1 MRICMRFF
9 CVYERIIVNMKNR
22 TIIGIVCIVL
32 ALVVTFAVAP
42 IVNRLSD
49 GRTDIVRLKNDIVQ
63 GYMIQESDIE
73 IVTVGSTGLPANI
86 ITKKEAVVGKF
97 AACDLKANT
106 DLLQSMIS
114 DKSDS
119 ADDVFHT
126 LDGKKQAISI
136 TISSFAG
143 GLSGKLENGDIVSLV
158 VFENE
163 TNEATIPGGL
173 TYVKVITTTTAE
185 GFDKDELTPN
195 EDGTYELP
203 TTLTL
208 LVNPTQAKMLVE
220 YENRGVI
227 HADLVYRGDSK
238 TAQKFLDAQD
248 LYFELLAEKED
259 EEPSEPDENKPSGGN
274 NIIQDANDIIWGT
287 NHGGNNPTYNEEGG
301 ED

>member
-1 MRICMRFF
+1 
-9 CVYERIIVNMKNR
+9 MKNR

-42 IVNRLSD
+42 LVNKLSD
-49 GRTDIVRLKNDIVQ
+49 SRTDIVRLKNDIVQ
-63 GYMIQESDIE
+63 GHMIQESDIE
-73 IVTVGSTGLPANI
+73 VVTVGSTGLPTNI

-248 LYFELLAEKED
+248 LYFEMLAEKED
-259 EEPSEPDENKPSGGN
+259 EETAEPDENNPSGGN

>member
-1 MRICMRFF
+1 
-9 CVYERIIVNMKNR
+9 MKNR

-42 IVNRLSD
+42 LVNKLSD
-49 GRTDIVRLKNDIVQ
+49 SRTDIVRLKSDIVQ
-63 GYMIQESDIE
+63 GHMIQESDIE
-73 IVTVGSTGLPANI
+73 VVTVGSTGLPTNI

-248 LYFELLAEKED
+248 LYFEMLAEKED
-259 EEPSEPDENKPSGGN
+259 EETAEPDENKPSGGN

>member
-1 MRICMRFF
+1 
-9 CVYERIIVNMKNR
+9 MKNR

-42 IVNRLSD
+42 LVNKLSD
-49 GRTDIVRLKNDIVQ
+49 SRTDIVRLKSDIAQ
-63 GYMIQESDIE
+63 GHMIQESDIE
-73 IVTVGSTGLPANI
+73 VVTVGSTGLPTNI

-158 VFENE
+158 IFENE

-248 LYFELLAEKED
+248 LYFEMLAEKED
-259 EEPSEPDENKPSGGN
+259 EETTEPDENKPSGGN

-287 NHGGNNPTYNEEGG
+287 NHGGNNPTYSEEGG

>member
-1 MRICMRFF
+1 
-9 CVYERIIVNMKNR
+9 MKNR

-42 IVNRLSD
+42 LVNKLSD
-49 GRTDIVRLKNDIVQ
+49 SRTDIVRLKNDIVQ
-63 GYMIQESDIE
+63 GHMIHESDIE
-73 IVTVGSTGLPANI
+73 VVTVGSTGLPTNI

-158 VFENE
+158 IFENE

-259 EEPSEPDENKPSGGN
+259 EETTEPDENEPSGGN

>member
-1 MRICMRFF
+1 
-9 CVYERIIVNMKNR
+9 MKNR

-42 IVNRLSD
+42 LVNKLSD
-49 GRTDIVRLKNDIVQ
+49 NRTDIVRLKNDIVQ
-63 GYMIQESDIE
+63 GHMIQESDIE
-73 IVTVGSTGLPANI
+73 VVTVGSTGLPTNI
-86 ITKKEAVVGKF
+86 ITKKDAVVGKF

-126 LDGKKQAISI
+126 LDGTKQAISI

-158 VFENE
+158 IFENE

-248 LYFELLAEKED
+248 LYFEMLAEKED
-259 EEPSEPDENKPSGGN
+259 EEPTEPDENKPSGGN

>member
-1 MRICMRFF
+1 
-9 CVYERIIVNMKNR
+9 MKNR

-42 IVNRLSD
+42 LVNKLSD
-49 GRTDIVRLKNDIVQ
+49 SRTDIVRLKSDIVQ
-63 GYMIQESDIE
+63 GHMIQESDIE
-73 IVTVGSTGLPANI
+73 IVTVGSTGLPANV

-126 LDGKKQAISI
+126 LDGTKQAISI

-158 VFENE
+158 IFENE

-173 TYVKVITTTTAE
+173 TYVKV
-185 GFDKDELTPN
+185 DRKS
-195 EDGTYELP
+195 
-203 TTLTL
+203 
-208 LVNPTQAKMLVE
+208 VV
-220 YENRGVI
+220 
-227 HADLVYRGDSK
+227 
-238 TAQKFLDAQD
+238 
-248 LYFELLAEKED
+248 
-259 EEPSEPDENKPSGGN
+259 
-274 NIIQDANDIIWGT
+274 
-287 NHGGNNPTYNEEGG
+287 
-301 ED
+301 

>member
-1 MRICMRFF
+1 
-9 CVYERIIVNMKNR
+9 MKNR

-42 IVNRLSD
+42 LVNKLSD
-49 GRTDIVRLKNDIVQ
+49 SRTDIVRLKNDIVQ
-63 GYMIQESDIE
+63 GHMIQESDIE
-73 IVTVGSTGLPANI
+73 VVTVGSTGLPTNI

-126 LDGKKQAISI
+126 LDGTKQAISI

-158 VFENE
+158 IFENE

-259 EEPSEPDENKPSGGN
+259 EETAEPDENNPSGGN

-287 NHGGNNPTYNEEGG
+287 NHGGNNPTYSEEGG

>member
-1 MRICMRFF
+1 
-9 CVYERIIVNMKNR
+9 MKNR

-42 IVNRLSD
+42 LVNKLSD
-49 GRTDIVRLKNDIVQ
+49 SRTDIVRLKNDIVQ
-63 GYMIQESDIE
+63 GHMIQESDIE
-73 IVTVGSTGLPANI
+73 VVTVGNTGLPTNI
-86 ITKKEAVVGKF
+86 IKKKEAVVGKF

-126 LDGKKQAISI
+126 LDGTKQAISI

-248 LYFELLAEKED
+248 LYFEMLAEKED
-259 EEPSEPDENKPSGGN
+259 EETTEPDENKPSGGN

>member
-1 MRICMRFF
+1 
-9 CVYERIIVNMKNR
+9 MKNR

-42 IVNRLSD
+42 LVNKLSD
-49 GRTDIVRLKNDIVQ
+49 SRTDIVRLKNDIVQ
-63 GYMIQESDIE
+63 GHMIQESDIE
-73 IVTVGSTGLPANI
+73 VVTVGSTGLPTNI

-143 GLSGKLENGDIVSLV
+143 GLSGKLENDDIVSLV
-158 VFENE
+158 IFENE

-248 LYFELLAEKED
+248 LYFEMLAEKED
-259 EEPSEPDENKPSGGN
+259 EETSEPDENKPSGGN

>member
-1 MRICMRFF
+1 L
-9 CVYERIIVNMKNR
+9 KNR

-42 IVNRLSD
+42 LVNKLSD
-49 GRTDIVRLKNDIVQ
+49 SRTDIVRLKNDIVQ
-63 GYMIQESDIE
+63 GHMIQESDVE
-73 IVTVGSTGLPANI
+73 VVTVGSTGLPTNI

-114 DKSDS
+114 EKSDS

-248 LYFELLAEKED
+248 LYFEMLAEKED
-259 EEPSEPDENKPSGGN
+259 VEPSEPDENKPSGGN

>member
-1 MRICMRFF
+1 
-9 CVYERIIVNMKNR
+9 MKNR

-42 IVNRLSD
+42 LVNKLSD
-49 GRTDIVRLKNDIVQ
+49 SRTDIVRLKNDIVQ
-63 GYMIQESDIE
+63 GHMIQESDIE
-73 IVTVGSTGLPANI
+73 VVTVGSTGLPTNI

-136 TISSFAG
+136 SISSFAG

-158 VFENE
+158 IFENE
-163 TNEATIPGGL
+163 TNKATIPGGL

-248 LYFELLAEKED
+248 LYFEMLSEKED
-259 EEPSEPDENKPSGGN
+259 EETTEPDENNPSGGN

>member
-1 MRICMRFF
+1 
-9 CVYERIIVNMKNR
+9 MKNR

-42 IVNRLSD
+42 LVNKLSD
-49 GRTDIVRLKNDIVQ
+49 SRTDIVRLKNDIVQ
-63 GYMIQESDIE
+63 GHMIQESDIE
-73 IVTVGSTGLPANI
+73 VVTVGSTGLPTNI

-126 LDGKKQAISI
+126 LDGTKQAISI

-158 VFENE
+158 IFENE

-259 EEPSEPDENKPSGGN
+259 EETEEPDENNPSGGN

>member
-1 MRICMRFF
+1 
-9 CVYERIIVNMKNR
+9 MKNR

-42 IVNRLSD
+42 LVNKLSD
-49 GRTDIVRLKNDIVQ
+49 SRTDIVRLKNDIVQ
-63 GYMIQESDIE
+63 GHMIQESDIE
-73 IVTVGSTGLPANI
+73 VVTVGSTGLPTNI

-158 VFENE
+158 IFENE
-163 TNEATIPGGL
+163 SNEATIPGGL

-248 LYFELLAEKED
+248 LYFEMLAEKED
-259 EEPSEPDENKPSGGN
+259 EETIDPDENKPSGGN

>member
-1 MRICMRFF
+1 
-9 CVYERIIVNMKNR
+9 MKNR

-42 IVNRLSD
+42 LVNKLSD
-49 GRTDIVRLKNDIVQ
+49 SRTDIVRLKNDIVQ
-63 GYMIQESDIE
+63 GHMIQESDIE
-73 IVTVGSTGLPANI
+73 IVTVGSTGLPTNI

-126 LDGKKQAISI
+126 LDGTKQAISI

-248 LYFELLAEKED
+248 LYFEMLSELEG
-259 EEPSEPDENKPSGGN
+259 EETSESDENKPTGSN

>member
-1 MRICMRFF
+1 
-9 CVYERIIVNMKNR
+9 MKNR

-42 IVNRLSD
+42 LVNKLSD
-49 GRTDIVRLKNDIVQ
+49 SRTDIVRLKSDIVQ
-63 GYMIQESDIE
+63 GHMIQESDIE

-106 DLLQSMIS
+106 DLLHSMIS

-126 LDGKKQAISI
+126 LDGSKQAISI

-227 HADLVYRGDSK
+227 HADLVYRGDSQ

-248 LYFELLAEKED
+248 LYFEMLAEQED
-259 EEPSEPDENKPSGGN
+259 EETSESDENKPSGGN

>member
-1 MRICMRFF
+1 
-9 CVYERIIVNMKNR
+9 MKNR

-42 IVNRLSD
+42 LVNKLSD
-49 GRTDIVRLKNDIVQ
+49 SRTDIVRLKNDIVQ
-63 GYMIQESDIE
+63 GHMIQESDIE
-73 IVTVGSTGLPANI
+73 VVTVGSTGLPTNI

-126 LDGKKQAISI
+126 LDGTKQAISI
-136 TISSFAG
+136 AISSFAG

-158 VFENE
+158 IFENE
-163 TNEATIPGGL
+163 TNKATIPGGL

-259 EEPSEPDENKPSGGN
+259 EEITEPDENKPSGGN

-287 NHGGNNPTYNEEGG
+287 NHGGNNPTYSEEGG

>member
-1 MRICMRFF
+1 
-9 CVYERIIVNMKNR
+9 MKNR

-42 IVNRLSD
+42 LVNKLSD
-49 GRTDIVRLKNDIVQ
+49 SRTDIVRLKSDIVQ
-63 GYMIQESDIE
+63 GHMIRESDIE

-86 ITKKEAVVGKF
+86 ITEKEAVVGKF

-106 DLLQSMIS
+106 DLLRSMIS

-126 LDGKKQAISI
+126 LDGNKQAISI

-163 TNEATIPGGL
+163 TNKATIPGGL

-227 HADLVYRGDSK
+227 HTDLVYRGDSK

-248 LYFELLAEKED
+248 LYFEMLSEQED
-259 EEPSEPDENKPSGGN
+259 EETSESDENKPSGGN

>member
-1 MRICMRFF
+1 
-9 CVYERIIVNMKNR
+9 MKNR

-42 IVNRLSD
+42 LVNKLSD
-49 GRTDIVRLKNDIVQ
+49 SRTDIVRLKNDIVQ
-63 GYMIQESDIE
+63 GHMIQESDIE
-73 IVTVGSTGLPANI
+73 VVTVGSTGLPTNI
-86 ITKKEAVVGKF
+86 ITKKDAVVGKF

-158 VFENE
+158 IFENE
-163 TNEATIPGGL
+163 TTEATIPGGL

-248 LYFELLAEKED
+248 LYFEMLAEKED
-259 EEPSEPDENKPSGGN
+259 EETTEPDENKPSGGN

>member
-1 MRICMRFF
+1 
-9 CVYERIIVNMKNR
+9 MKNR

-42 IVNRLSD
+42 LVNKLSD
-49 GRTDIVRLKNDIVQ
+49 SRTDIVRLKSDIVQ
-63 GYMIQESDIE
+63 GHMIQESDIE

-126 LDGKKQAISI
+126 LDGTKQAISI

-158 VFENE
+158 IYENE
-163 TNEATIPGGL
+163 TNKATIPGGL

-238 TAQKFLDAQD
+238 TTQKFLDAQD
-248 LYFELLAEKED
+248 LYFELLSEQEKD
-259 EEPSEPDENKPSGGN
+259 ESEEPDETNPSGGN

>member
-1 MRICMRFF
+1 
-9 CVYERIIVNMKNR
+9 MKNR

-42 IVNRLSD
+42 LVNKLSD
-49 GRTDIVRLKNDIVQ
+49 SRTDIVRLKSDIVQ
-63 GYMIQESDIE
+63 GHMIQESDIE
-73 IVTVGSTGLPANI
+73 VVTVGSTGLPTNI

-114 DKSDS
+114 DNSDS

-158 VFENE
+158 IFENE

-248 LYFELLAEKED
+248 LYFEMLAEKED
-259 EEPSEPDENKPSGGN
+259 EETTEPDENKPSGGN

>member
-1 MRICMRFF
+1 
-9 CVYERIIVNMKNR
+9 MKNR

-42 IVNRLSD
+42 LVNKLSD
-49 GRTDIVRLKNDIVQ
+49 SRTDIVRLKSDIAQ
-63 GYMIQESDIE
+63 GHMIQESDIE
-73 IVTVGSTGLPANI
+73 VVTVGSTGLPTNI

-158 VFENE
+158 IFENE
-163 TNEATIPGGL
+163 TNKATIPGGL

-220 YENRGVI
+220 YENHGVI

-259 EEPSEPDENKPSGGN
+259 EETSEPDENKPSGGN

>member
-1 MRICMRFF
+1 
-9 CVYERIIVNMKNR
+9 MKNR

-42 IVNRLSD
+42 LVNKLSD
-49 GRTDIVRLKNDIVQ
+49 SRTDIVRLKSDIAQ
-63 GYMIQESDIE
+63 GHMIQESDIE
-73 IVTVGSTGLPANI
+73 VVTVGSTGLPTNI

-126 LDGKKQAISI
+126 LDGTKQAISI

-158 VFENE
+158 IFENE
-163 TNEATIPGGL
+163 TNKATIPGGL

-259 EEPSEPDENKPSGGN
+259 EETTEPDENKPSGGN

-301 ED
+301 EN

>member
-1 MRICMRFF
+1 
-9 CVYERIIVNMKNR
+9 MKNR

-42 IVNRLSD
+42 LVNKLSD
-49 GRTDIVRLKNDIVQ
+49 SRTDIVRLKSDIVQ
-63 GYMIQESDIE
+63 GHMIQESDIE
-73 IVTVGSTGLPANI
+73 IVTVGITGLPANV

-126 LDGKKQAISI
+126 LDGTKQAISI

-248 LYFELLAEKED
+248 LYFEMLAEKED
-259 EEPSEPDENKPSGGN
+259 EETSEPDENKPSGGN

>member
-1 MRICMRFF
+1 
-9 CVYERIIVNMKNR
+9 MKNR

-42 IVNRLSD
+42 LVNKLSD
-49 GRTDIVRLKNDIVQ
+49 SRTDIVRLKSDIVQ
-63 GYMIQESDIE
+63 GHMIQESDIE
-73 IVTVGSTGLPANI
+73 VVTVGSTGLPTNI
-86 ITKKEAVVGKF
+86 ITKKDVVVGKF

-248 LYFELLAEKED
+248 LYFEMLAEKED
-259 EEPSEPDENKPSGGN
+259 EETTEPDENNPSGGN

>member
-1 MRICMRFF
+1 
-9 CVYERIIVNMKNR
+9 MKNR

-42 IVNRLSD
+42 LINKLSD
-49 GRTDIVRLKNDIVQ
+49 SRTDIVRLKSDIAQ
-63 GYMIQESDIE
+63 GHMIQESDIE
-73 IVTVGSTGLPANI
+73 VVTVGSTGLPTNI

-158 VFENE
+158 IFENE

-208 LVNPTQAKMLVE
+208 LVNPAQAKMLVE

-259 EEPSEPDENKPSGGN
+259 EETTEPDENKPSGGN

-287 NHGGNNPTYNEEGG
+287 NHGGNNPTYNKEGG
-301 ED
+301 EE

>member
-1 MRICMRFF
+1 
-9 CVYERIIVNMKNR
+9 MKNR

-42 IVNRLSD
+42 LVNKLSD
-49 GRTDIVRLKNDIVQ
+49 SRTDIVRLKNDIVQ
-63 GYMIQESDIE
+63 GHMIQESDIE
-73 IVTVGSTGLPANI
+73 VVTVGSTGLPTNI

-158 VFENE
+158 IFENE

-248 LYFELLAEKED
+248 LYFELLSEQEKD
-259 EEPSEPDENKPSGGN
+259 ESEEPDETNPSGGN

>member
-1 MRICMRFF
+1 
-9 CVYERIIVNMKNR
+9 MKNR

-42 IVNRLSD
+42 LVNKLSD
-49 GRTDIVRLKNDIVQ
+49 SRTDIVRLKSDIVQ
-63 GYMIQESDIE
+63 GHMIQESDIE
-73 IVTVGSTGLPANI
+73 VVTVGSTGLPTNI

-126 LDGKKQAISI
+126 LDGTKQAISI

-158 VFENE
+158 IFENE
-163 TNEATIPGGL
+163 TNKATIPGGL

-248 LYFELLAEKED
+248 LYFEMLAEKED
-259 EEPSEPDENKPSGGN
+259 EEPTEPDENKPSGGN

>member
-1 MRICMRFF
+1 
-9 CVYERIIVNMKNR
+9 MKNR

-42 IVNRLSD
+42 LVNKLSD
-49 GRTDIVRLKNDIVQ
+49 SRTDIVRLKNDIVQ
-63 GYMIQESDIE
+63 GHMIQESDIE
-73 IVTVGSTGLPANI
+73 VVTVGSTGLPANV

-248 LYFELLAEKED
+248 LYFELLSEQEKDES
-259 EEPSEPDENKPSGGN
+259 EEPGETNPSGGN

>member
-1 MRICMRFF
+1 
-9 CVYERIIVNMKNR
+9 MKNR

-42 IVNRLSD
+42 LVNKLSD
-49 GRTDIVRLKNDIVQ
+49 SRTDIVRLKNDIVQ
-63 GYMIQESDIE
+63 GHMIQESDIE
-73 IVTVGSTGLPANI
+73 VVTVGSTGLPTNI

-158 VFENE
+158 IFENE

-259 EEPSEPDENKPSGGN
+259 VEPSEPDENKPSGGN
-274 NIIQDANDIIWGT
+274 NIIQDANAIIWGT